1 MAGNKILPFGTAYS
15 AMCPMIYD
23 SININ
28 WWWWWSRITQ
38 TSGSSAELF
47 SLIYPTSHL
56 DKHLPEMQ
64 TFASLKIGPLW
75 ETCNRELDQKLG
87 KGHFVWEAFW
97 ENCKASLSLSVSL
110 LLSLSIVVCV
120 YTSLSATFCVS
131 WCSWK
136 ETGGAM
142 YAAASV
148 WDRGHM
154 GHMN

>member
-28 WWWWWSRITQ
+28 WWWWSRITQ
-38 TSGSSAELF
+38 TMGVLQNC
-47 SLIYPTSHL
+47 SLICPTSHL
-56 DKHLPEMQ
+56 DKHLPRSK

-75 ETCNRELDQKLG
+75 NICSRELDQKLG
-87 KGHFVWEAFW
+87 KVILSGKHFLKTV
-97 ENCKASLSLSVSL
+97 ASLSLSVSTL
-110 LLSLSIVVCV
+110 ALAIYCGVCV
-120 YTSLSATFCVS
+120 YTSLSAAFCVS